1 MYLVYILLSEVT
13 GRFYVGHT
21 ADILDRLTRHND
33 GSSASTKSGRPWA
46 LVHTESFASRA
57 EAMAREK
64 QIKGWKTAEAI
75 RRLVGERPDL

>member
-1 MYLVYILLSEVT
+1 MYLVYILLPEVT

-57 EAMAREK
+57 EAMAPEK
-64 QIKGWKTAEAI
+64 QIKGWK
-75 RRLVGERPDL
+75 